1 MNNNLLEIK
10 DLCLSY
16 TEGHNVFQNINFKI
30 KENTINLI
38 SGDSGSGKSSLLMCI
53 ARVIPETIE
62 GVIKGEI
69 IFQGENL
76 EKKDVHYVAGTFAY
90 MFQDPDSQLCTF
102 TVADEIAFALENLK
116 VPSEAMEKRVDEI
129 LSLVGIEALKY
140 RQLNHLSG
148 GEQQKVALA
157 SILALDPKLILMDEP
172 TANLDPVSTR
182 EMISLIKRLRDD
194 MGKTILIIEHK
205 IKEFAPIAD
214 TVIKFKRDGAETL
227 SDPIAFSK
235 EYTEKHKLPKIRS
248 DISKNESIPVLEV
261 KNLSFSYEN
270 KKQVLQDISFNL
282 NKGEIL
288 AVVGHNGAGKS
299 TLSKILMGL
308 KAPLKGEVK
317 LKGKDIRKM
326 SVSELG
332 QHMGLVFQNPEHQF
346 IKMSVYKELA
356 LSLELHGIKEEV
368 IKEKTNLYL
377 EKFRLFENREDN
389 PFTLSQGQKRRLST
403 AAMMINGQEVLI
415 LDEPT
420 YGQDRE
426 NLIELVNLLYEVNK
440 RGMSILIITHDLDLV
455 YNCCHRVV
463 ALEKGKIN
471 EAITTGEALRAY
483 FKERGVKDEGK

>member
-1 MNNNLLEIK
+1 MNNNLLEVK

-16 TEGHNVFQNINFKI
+16 EEGHNVFQNINFKI

-38 SGDSGSGKSSLLMCI
+38 SGNSGDGKSSLLMCI

-62 GVIKGEI
+62 GVIRGEI
-69 IFQGENL
+69 VFQGENL
-76 EKKDVHYVAGTFAY
+76 ENKDVQYISGTIAY
-90 MFQDPDSQLCTF
+90 MFQDSDSQLCTF
-102 TVADEIAFALENLK
+102 TVADEIAFALENLML
-116 VPSEAMEKRVDEI
+116 PPESMENKIDEI
-129 LSLVGIEALKY
+129 LSLVGIKELKH

-172 TANLDPVSTR
+172 TANLDPVSTK
-182 EMISLIKRLRDD
+182 EMIKLIKALRDK

-214 TVIKFKRDGAETL
+214 TVIKFTREGAETL
-227 SDPIAFSK
+227 FDPIAFSK
-235 EYTEKHKLPKIRS
+235 EYREKFKLPKIKS
-248 DISKNESIPVLEV
+248 NISEKVDAPVLEV
-261 KNLSFSYEN
+261 KNVSFSYEN
-270 KKQVLQDISFNL
+270 KKQVLKDISFNL

-288 AVVGHNGAGKS
+288 AIVGHNGAGKS

-308 KAPLKGEVK
+308 KKPLKGEIRVK
-317 LKGKDIRKM
+317 GSDISKM
-326 SVSELG
+326 SVSQLG

-346 IKMSVYKELA
+346 IKMSVYKELS
-356 LSLELHGIKEEV
+356 LSLELRGIKEEL
-368 IKEKTNLYL
+368 IKEKTNSYL
-377 EKFRLFENREDN
+377 KKFRLYENRKDN

-403 AAMMINGQEVLI
+403 ATMMINGQELLI

-420 YGQDRE
+420 YGQDKE

-440 RGMSILIITHDLDLV
+440 SGTSVLIITHDVDLV

-463 ALEKGKIN
+463 ALKKGKIN
-471 EAITTGEALRAY
+471 EAITSGEALKAY
-483 FKERGVKDEGK
+483 LQERGVKDE